1 MLLYTT
7 CQLRLNK
14 ACSFR
19 DPYDLT
25 VNIRYELAIKDCD
38 AIIHDVSGWLN
49 KACSF
54 TDPYDLTVN
63 IRYELAIKDYGFY
76 YTRLSL
82 GSTKPAVAETLT
94 IELGTRVGHQGL

>member
-1 MLLYTT
+1 MASSMAPQPRRGRVRFRGEKQVPMTGH
-7 CQLRLNK
+7 
-14 ACSFR
+14 CS
-19 DPYDLT
+19 L
-25 VNIRYELAIKDCD
+25 RYELAIKDCD

-94 IELGTRVGHQGL
+94 IEL